1 MSKFKEGK
9 LKDLTL
15 PQLKAFITSR
25 KVGKANQKKDEL
37 LAMVDA
43 YLKTQ

>member
-25 KVGKANQKKDEL
+25 KVGKASQRKDEL
-37 LAMVDA
+37 LAMLDT
-43 YLKTQ
+43 YLKAQ